1 MMSPGPWARVEWY
14 PSAEGHLVTERGSW
28 IMGPVPMAIPM
39 AVPMTIQ
46 RVEGITGL
54 ERRRQFTDEEK
65 LRLVEEAFQPG
76 VKATEVARRLGVDV
90 SLLYRW
96 RRQFFGQQPRLPAF
110 LPITVATDAPAPEEV
125 AEPTAAPPAGLIEVE
140 FATARLRITG
150 PVDPALV
157 GTVIAA
163 LSGRSA

>member
-1 MMSPGPWARVEWY
+1 
-14 PSAEGHLVTERGSW
+14 
-28 IMGPVPMAIPM
+28 MAIPM

-46 RVEGITGL
+46 RVEVITGQ
-54 ERRRQFTDEEK
+54 ERRRQFSDEEK

-76 VKATEVARRLGVDV
+76 VKATAVARRLGVDV

-110 LPITVATDAPAPEEV
+110 MPITVATDAPAPEEV
-125 AEPTAAPPAGLIEVE
+125 AEPTATSAAPPAGLIEVE
-140 FATARLRITG
+140 FAAARLRITG

>member
-1 MMSPGPWARVEWY
+1 
-14 PSAEGHLVTERGSW
+14 
-28 IMGPVPMAIPM
+28 MAM
-39 AVPMTIQ
+39 LMTYQ
-46 RVEGITGL
+46 RVKVITGS
-54 ERRRQFTDEEK
+54 EKRRFYGAADK
-65 LRLVEEAFQPG
+65 AGLVAEAFRPG
-76 VKATEVARRLGVDV
+76 VVASEVARRHGLNV

-110 LPITVATDAPAPEEV
+110 MPITVATDAPAPEEV
-125 AEPTAAPPAGLIEVE
+125 AEPTAAPAAPPAGLIEVE

-163 LSGRSA
+163 LSGRVA

>member
-1 MMSPGPWARVEWY
+1 
-14 PSAEGHLVTERGSW
+14 
-28 IMGPVPMAIPM
+28 MAIPM

-46 RVEGITGL
+46 RVEVITGL
-54 ERRRQFTDEEK
+54 ERRRQFSDEEK

-125 AEPTAAPPAGLIEVE
+125 TEPAAAPAAPPAGFIEVE

>member
-1 MMSPGPWARVEWY
+1 
-14 PSAEGHLVTERGSW
+14 
-28 IMGPVPMAIPM
+28 
-39 AVPMTIQ
+39 MTIQ
-46 RVEGITGL
+46 RVEVITGL
-54 ERRRQFTDEEK
+54 ERRRQFSDEEK

-76 VKATEVARRLGVDV
+76 VKATEVARRLSVDV

-125 AEPTAAPPAGLIEVE
+125 AEPTAAPGAPPAGLIEVE
-140 FATARLRITG
+140 VATARLRITG